1 MSRPAV
7 IGIAGGI
14 GSGKSAVA
22 RFLGERGCPVYD
34 ADAEVSRL
42 YERRDVIDRLR
53 SWWGPDVAADGT
65 TIDRARVAQIIFED
79 SAQRARLEG
88 LLFPL
93 LARAREDLKGQA
105 ALAGAPAIVLDAP
118 LLFEAGL
125 DAECDAIIFVDTP
138 RDERLRRLR
147 ARSGW
152 DAGELDRRERAQLP
166 LDAKRARSGYTVSG
180 DGSRD
185 ELRRRVNVLLD
196 DILRD
201 LAEA

>member
-1 MSRPAV
+1 VV

-22 RFLGERGCPVYD
+22 RSLAERGCLVYD

-42 YERRDVIDRLR
+42 YERREVIDRLR
-53 SWWGPDVAADGT
+53 SWWGADVAADGV

-79 SAQRARLEG
+79 SSQRARLEG

-93 LARAREDLKGQA
+93 LAGAREDLKRQA
-105 ALAGAPAIVLDAP
+105 ARAGALAVILDAP

-125 DAECDAIIFVDTP
+125 DAECDAVIFVDTP

-166 LDAKRARSGYTVSG
+166 LDAKRARSGYTLAG